1 MNDQINKAILQL
13 HKRAEK
19 YTDEELVET
28 FVDVGPL
35 FTLLQ
40 NSDHQILYGRR
51 GTGKTHVLSYLKKIK
66 TEQGDCAVYLDLR
79 TIGSTGG
86 LYSDSSVPFAE
97 RATRLLVDVLSGI
110 HDQILDYVLLNDEEI
125 DLSIIGPSL
134 EKLADSFTE
143 IRVEGPVEI
152 EESTLSSSAEK
163 TGFALGFTSLGLA
176 ANVSSEDGKVQNI
189 QKRRANSGLEKHRIH
204 FPALQHHFKRVIEHL
219 NGRKLWIMA
228 DEWAEIPLD
237 LQPFLGDLL
246 RRSLFPLFG
255 ASVKIGAIEH
265 RSHFK
270 ISKESS
276 EYIGIEIGA
285 DVSSVNMDE
294 YMVFDNDD
302 ELALEFFEKL
312 IFKHINPHLPVSG
325 RFQTSTQLINAAFTQ
340 KGAFTEFV
348 RATEGVP
355 RDAINILSQSA
366 LKARNDKIST
376 VNLRSAARVW
386 YTRDKEKSVASK
398 ENALSLLRWII
409 DEVLGNRNARAFLL
423 QTDIKNEL
431 IDFLYDSR
439 VLHLIKQSIAGQ
451 DKPGIR
457 YNVYSIDYGCYVD
470 LINTNRAP
478 KGLFQAETDDGLE
491 FIQVPI
497 NDYRAIRRA
506 ILDLTDFEK
515 ETKAKQDA

>member
-19 YTDEELVET
+19 YTDEELVAT

-51 GTGKTHVLSYLKKIK
+51 GTGKTHVLSYLKRHQ

-86 LYSDSSVPFAE
+86 LYSDSSVPLAE
-97 RATRLLVDVLSGI
+97 RATRLLVDVLSCI
-110 HDQILDYVLLNDEEI
+110 HDQILDFTLLNDEEI
-125 DLSIIGPSL
+125 DLSKIGPPLESL
-134 EKLADSFTE
+134 ANAFTE
-143 IRVEGPVEI
+143 IKIEGPI
-152 EESTLSSSAEK
+152 ETEETTSASGTEKSGFRLGISEQGLSAHLKLEDELTKGK
-163 TGFALGFTSLGLA
+163 T
-176 ANVSSEDGKVQNI
+176 Q
-189 QKRRANSGLEKHRIH
+189 RRATSGVEKHRIH
-204 FPALQHHFKRVIEHL
+204 FPAIQHHFKKVIDNL
-219 NGRKLWIMA
+219 NGKKLWIIA

-265 RSHFK
+265 RSNFK
-270 ISKESS
+270 ISKEGS

-302 ELALEFFEKL
+302 TLASEFFEKL
-312 IFKHINPHLPVSG
+312 IFKHINPHLPDNIK
-325 RFQTSTQLINAAFTQ
+325 FNTSTQLINSAFTQ

-366 LKARNDKIST
+366 LKARSDKISL
-376 VNLRSAARVW
+376 VILRAAARVW
-386 YTRDKEKSVASK
+386 YTRDKEKSVSSK
-398 ENALSLLRWII
+398 DNALTLLRWII

-423 QTDIKNEL
+423 QTDVKNPL

-478 KGLFQAETDDGLE
+478 KGLFQAETDEGIE

-506 ILDLTDFEK
+506 ILDLEEFK
-515 ETKAKQDA
+515 KSTKAQVGV

>member
-1 MNDQINKAILQL
+1 MNEQINKAILQL

-51 GTGKTHVLSYLKKIK
+51 GTGKTHVLSYLKKIQ

-86 LYSDSSVPFAE
+86 LYSDGSVPIAE
-97 RATRLLVDVLSGI
+97 RATRLLVDVLTII
-110 HDQILDYVLLNDEEI
+110 HDQILDFVLLNDDEI
-125 DLSIIGPSL
+125 DLSKIGPVL
-134 EKLADSFTE
+134 ENLADAFTE
-143 IRVEGPVEI
+143 VKVVGPVET
-152 EESTLSSSAEK
+152 EESTRSSNNKKS
-163 TGFALGFTSLGLA
+163 GYSLGVSAQGLS
-176 ANVSSEDGKVQNI
+176 ANILSEGTI
-189 QKRRANSGLEKHRIH
+189 ANDITQRKSTSGLEEHRIH
-204 FPALQHHFKRVIEHL
+204 FPAIQHHFKKIINHL
-219 NGRKLWIMA
+219 NGKKLWIIA

-237 LQPFLGDLL
+237 LQPFLADLL

-285 DVSSVNMDE
+285 DVSSVNLDE

-302 ELALEFFEKL
+302 TLAVEFFEKL
-312 IFKHINPHLPVSG
+312 IFKHINPHLPESI
-325 RFQTSTQLINAAFTQ
+325 RFQTSTQLVNAAFTQ

-366 LKARNDKIST
+366 LKARNEKIST
-376 VNLRSAARVW
+376 VNLRAAARVW

-398 ENALSLLRWII
+398 EHALSLLRWII
-409 DEVLGNRNARAFLL
+409 DEVLGNRNSRAFLL
-423 QTDIKNEL
+423 QTDIKNPL

-478 KGLFQAETDDGLE
+478 KGLFQAETDEGLE

-506 ILDLTDFEK
+506 ILDLEDFNK
-515 ETKAKQDA
+515 NAISQLGS

>member
-51 GTGKTHVLSYLKKIK
+51 GTGKTHVLSYLKRIQSN
-66 TEQGDCAVYLDLR
+66 QGDCSVYLDLR

-86 LYSDSSVPFAE
+86 LYSDILIPLAE
-97 RATRLLVDVLSGI
+97 RATRLLVDVLSSI
-110 HDQILDYVLLNDEEI
+110 HDQILDFTLLNDEEI
-125 DLSIIGPSL
+125 DLSKIGPPL
-134 EKLADSFTE
+134 ENLVDAFTE
-143 IRVEGPVEI
+143 IKIEGPI
-152 EESTLSSSAEK
+152 ETEETTITSGAEK
-163 TGFALGFTSLGLA
+163 SGFALGISQLGLS
-176 ANVSSEDGKVQNI
+176 ANISAQDEQTKGKTQR
-189 QKRRANSGLEKHRIH
+189 KATSGLEKHRIH
-204 FPALQHHFKRVIEHL
+204 FPAIQHHFKKVIDNL
-219 NGRKLWIMA
+219 NGKKLWIIA

-246 RRSLFPLFG
+246 RRSLFPLYG

-265 RSHFK
+265 RSNFK
-270 ISKESS
+270 ISKEGS

-302 ELALEFFEKL
+302 NLATEFFEKL
-312 IFKHINPHLPVSG
+312 IFKHINPHLPEEIKFS
-325 RFQTSTQLINAAFTQ
+325 TSSQLLNSAFTQ

-355 RDAINILSQSA
+355 RDAINILSQAA
-366 LKARNDKIST
+366 LKARNEKISL

-386 YTRDKEKSVASK
+386 YTRDKEKSVSSK
-398 ENALSLLRWII
+398 ENALTLLRWII

-423 QTDIKNEL
+423 QTDVKNAL

-478 KGLFQAETDDGLE
+478 KGLFQAETDEGIE
-491 FIQVPI
+491 FIQVPM

-506 ILDLTDFEK
+506 ILDLEEFK
-515 ETKAKQDA
+515 ISTKAQQGV

>member
-1 MNDQINKAILQL
+1 MNDQINRAILQL

-51 GTGKTHVLSYLKKIK
+51 GTGKTHVLSYLKRIQTNK
-66 TEQGDCAVYLDLR
+66 GDCSVYLDLR

-86 LYSDSSVPFAE
+86 LYSDTSIPLAE
-97 RATRLLVDVLSGI
+97 RATRLLVDVLSSI
-110 HDQILDYVLLNDEEI
+110 HDQILDFTLLNDENI
-125 DLSIIGPSL
+125 DLSKIGPPL
-134 EKLADSFTE
+134 ESLADAFTE
-143 IRVEGPVEI
+143 VKIEGPI
-152 EESTLSSSAEK
+152 ETEETTTTSGTEK
-163 TGFALGFTSLGLA
+163 SGLTIGVSQTGVLA
-176 ANVSSEDGKVQNI
+176 NMNSQDEQTKGKTQR
-189 QKRRANSGLEKHRIH
+189 KATSGLEKHRIH
-204 FPALQHHFKRVIEHL
+204 FPAIQHHFKSVIENL
-219 NGRKLWIMA
+219 NGKKLWIIA

-265 RSHFK
+265 RSNFK
-270 ISKESS
+270 ISKEGS

-302 ELALEFFEKL
+302 NLATEFFERL
-312 IFKHINPHLPVSG
+312 IFKHINPHLPEAIKFNS
-325 RFQTSTQLINAAFTQ
+325 SSQLLNAAFTQ

-355 RDAINILSQSA
+355 RDAINILSQAA
-366 LKARNDKIST
+366 LKARNEKISL
-376 VNLRSAARVW
+376 VNLRAAARVW
-386 YTRDKEKSVASK
+386 YTRDKEKSVSSK
-398 ENALSLLRWII
+398 ENALTLLRWII

-423 QTDIKNEL
+423 QTDVKNSL

-439 VLHLIKQSIAGQ
+439 VIHLIKQSIAGQ

-478 KGLFQAETDDGLE
+478 KGLFQAETDEGIE
-491 FIQVPI
+491 FIQVPM

-506 ILDLTDFEK
+506 ILDLEEFK
-515 ETKAKQDA
+515 KSTKTQQLI